1 MTHRI
6 VFIDSNVAEYQSLI
20 SQLPTDAEKV
30 VLDAN
35 QDGVMLA

>member
-20 SQLPTDAEKV
+20 SQLPT
-30 VLDAN
+30 VLDDN
-35 QDGVMLA
+35 